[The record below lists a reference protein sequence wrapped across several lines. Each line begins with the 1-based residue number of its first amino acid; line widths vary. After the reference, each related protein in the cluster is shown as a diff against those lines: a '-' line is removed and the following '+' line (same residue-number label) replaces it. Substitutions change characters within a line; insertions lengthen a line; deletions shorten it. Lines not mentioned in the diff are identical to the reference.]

1 VQVAT
6 RNRKKKSEAKEIP
19 KFRDLSLVHVPV
31 KKKLKKKIHVLTFNL
46 EKL

>member
-31 KKKLKKKIHVLTFNL
+31 KEKKKKNHVLTFNL